1 MMGSLKK
8 PHHMT
13 IQNHVS
19 CCKTING
26 YITLLPMLR
35 DSTSAV
41 APTKKGNIAFNDT
54 TIAVIILATYAVAW
68 RNQYEMN
75 HRTVPESLI

>member
-19 CCKTING
+19 CCKMMNG
-26 YITLLPMLR
+26 YITLLPTLR
-35 DSTSAV
+35 DSASAV
-41 APTKKGNIAFNDT
+41 TSTEKGNIAFNDAM
-54 TIAVIILATYAVAW
+54 IAGIILATCTVAW
-68 RNQYEMN
+68 WNQYNMN